1 MIFCKKTSFNEQ
13 EGPSAPGAPS
23 GGVGLLV
30 LALLLVLLLLL
41 HRRRREAVY
50 DLHDDDGDIGF
61 EQRRDLLAAAV
72 GRRLRFGLL
81 LQHVHF
87 GEQPHDRLA
96 DLAAT
101 GHAQRH
107 RDLVIPL
114 PFEAPEQQQV
124 MLRMVT
130 LRQSPFLFP
139 GFSCNNGRCRLKN
152 FHKLGIQSFVQRVF
166 SVGSC
171 SIGPSAKGIFQN
183 VIFKTL

>member
-1 MIFCKKTSFNEQ
+1 MVIFCKKTSFNEQ
-13 EGPSAPGAPS
+13 EGPFAPGAPS

-50 DLHDDDGDIGF
+50 DLHDDDGDVGF

-72 GRRLRFGLL
+72 GLCLRRRLLFGLL

-96 DLAAT
+96 DLAAA

-107 RDLVIPL
+107 HDLVIPL

-130 LRQSPFLFP
+130 LSMEISCTIFFLDLAP
-139 GFSCNNGRCRLKN
+139 TSSTRCQCIKTES
-152 FHKLGIQSFVQRVF
+152 IFVPR
-166 SVGSC
+166 
-171 SIGPSAKGIFQN
+171 I
-183 VIFKTL
+183 LM